1 MKLSKGERKSIF
13 IMASIFVFTIILAL
27 AISIPFS
34 DAGMQ
39 AFEDPEDPMNPIIY
53 LGMILL
59 FTGLIL
65 LLIKSGRKNVIQSLI
80 LFVSG
85 LVLYTIFVLP
95 YGYLILAMTGHSIYS
110 TTIPDSIIMFI
121 HLMAAG
127 SAFYLTWVLYK
138 NPEWYIIN
146 SVGIIIGAGVTAILG
161 ISLGILPVLILLMAL
176 AIYDAISVYKTK
188 HMITLADAVTEKH
201 LPVLLVV
208 PKTKNYSFKKQ
219 KGIKTHLKKKKKMD
233 AMFMGLG
240 DIVIPGS
247 LAVSAFTFLSAD
259 GPTMDSTIV
268 AALTL
273 VGGLAGF
280 YALMHYVMKGRPQ
293 AGLPLLNSGAIL
305 GFAVGYFILYWL

>member
-1 MKLSKGERKSIF
+1 
-13 IMASIFVFTIILAL
+13 MASIFVFTIILAL
-27 AISIPFS
+27 FMSIIFS
-34 DAGMQ
+34 NAEMQ
-39 AFEDPEDPMNPIIY
+39 AFEDPEDPLNPIIY

-59 FTGLIL
+59 FTGLVL

-85 LVLYTIFVLP
+85 LVLYTIMIFPAAYLLAFLGGQPFFVLP
-95 YGYLILAMTGHSIYS
+95 SELYFSDTGAILINVLAAVT
-110 TTIPDSIIMFI
+110 
-121 HLMAAG
+121 
-127 SAFYLTWVLYK
+127 AFCLTWLLYK
-138 NPEWYIIN
+138 NPEWYVIN
-146 SVGIIIGAGVTAILG
+146 SIGIIIGAGVTAILG
-161 ISLGILPVLILLMAL
+161 ISLGILPILILLLAL

-208 PKTKNYSFKKQ
+208 PKKKGYSFKKQ
-219 KGIKTHLKKKKKMD
+219 KGIKKHLKKKKRID

-247 LAVSAFTFLSAD
+247 LAVSAMTFLEPGN
-259 GPTMDSTIV
+259 GPTVESTIV
-268 AALTL
+268 AALTII
-273 VGGLAGF
+273 GGLFGF

-305 GFAVGYFILYWL
+305 GFAIGYFFLYWL